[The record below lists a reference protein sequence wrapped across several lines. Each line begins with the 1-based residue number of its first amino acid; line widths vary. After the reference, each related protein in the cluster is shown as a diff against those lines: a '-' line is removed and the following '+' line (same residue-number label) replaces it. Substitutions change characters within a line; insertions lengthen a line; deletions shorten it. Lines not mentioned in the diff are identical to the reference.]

1 MDCWLLLRFF
11 QLARLSARQVPCKDS
26 AHTVEQDRNVI
37 SLHAWV
43 KGCFKADVRTANLC
57 VHVVLPYFIH
67 LCVDLCVVISG
78 LIKRIKC
85 LTRIHMHFHVLIRAM
100 ACQEWHVITFFIF
113 SNLKWSAASCI
124 PIWNFFLWVYL
135 ISQFFSNWS
144 RKLLVG
150 IAHGRCLAPWLV
162 YYSLRFDFSDTSFLL
177 YI

>member
-11 QLARLSARQVPCKDS
+11 QLARLSARQVPCKDW

-37 SLHAWV
+37 SLHAWA
-43 KGCFKADVRTANLC
+43 KGCLKAHVRTANLC

-67 LCVDLCVVISG
+67 LCVDMCVVISG

-124 PIWNFFLWVYL
+124 PIWNYFFMSLFDKPVFL
-135 ISQFFSNWS
+135 
-144 RKLLVG
+144 KLVTQTDCWNSSWQMLG
-150 IAHGRCLAPWLV
+150 TLPCL
-162 YYSLRFDFSDTSFLL
+162 LL
-177 YI
+177 PPF